1 MKSCVSR
8 KIVREKFISMFRK
21 INILNYEYY
30 IRSAIYIFCIFFIK
44 SSVFSAMWIGCVHDA
59 PAGWNINNILLGNTC
74 EQTLVRHV
82 PIFWRKLLAHFR
94 RKMNYYQS
102 NVTIFPSVYTTIFVI
117 RKKKLMIRHKLSIP
131 LHEINTCWQKSDAF
145 FIT

>member
-1 MKSCVSR
+1 MENIKMKSCVSR
-8 KIVREKFISMFRK
+8 KIVCEKFISMFRK
-21 INILNYEYY
+21 MNILNYEYY
-30 IRSAIYIFCIFFIK
+30 IRSAKYFFLYFFYKIECIF
-44 SSVFSAMWIGCVHDA
+44 GYDA
-59 PAGWNINNILLGNTC
+59 PAGWNINNILLCNTC

-131 LHEINTCWQKSDAF
+131 LHEKIRCLFHNLR
-145 FIT
+145 